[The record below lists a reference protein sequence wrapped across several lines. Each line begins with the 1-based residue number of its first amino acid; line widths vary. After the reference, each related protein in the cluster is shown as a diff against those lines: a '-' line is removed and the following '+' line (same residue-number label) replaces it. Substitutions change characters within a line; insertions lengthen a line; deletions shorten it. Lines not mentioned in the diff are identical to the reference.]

1 MESYRYSSWT
11 SFFVGFVL
19 MIGGVSM
26 IFSENALTENFGFIL
41 FALGGIFWGIM
52 ASIEVSARST
62 KETIEKTTK
71 EITKNLIDTLKH
83 EGLISPYSELKINK
97 NLRVVKPVS
106 SSLTAKYDIEKPTR
120 RTPI

>member
-1 MESYRYSSWT
+1 
-11 SFFVGFVL
+11 
-19 MIGGVSM
+19 M